1 MSNKRIYFVF
11 GLVFL
16 CFCGIALPQETT
28 DQLPKVCVSGIMYD
42 AENSLVVVNGESVK
56 QGEVINGIKIVKISE
71 SAVSLEYKG
80 QPFERRIGE
89 GCPAAPIFSKQTS
102 SITKIISSNKSVKI
116 PPRTSRT
123 TKKNLRIPPEESFL
137 LLSLFTVA
145 FLLYFY
151 TSLCLHK
158 IATKTKT
165 PFGWFA
171 WLPILN
177 VFLTL
182 MIARKSF
189 WWFILLLIP
198 LANIVFTVIIWM
210 EIAKMRNK
218 PEWLGVL
225 MMLPVVNLA
234 IVGYLAFSS

>member
-1 MSNKRIYFVF
+1 MNNKRIYFIF

-16 CFCGIALPQETT
+16 CFSGIALAQETT

-42 AENSLVVVNGESVK
+42 AENSLAVVNGESVK
-56 QGEVINGIKIVKISE
+56 QGEVINGIKITNISE

-80 QPFERRIGE
+80 QSFERRIGE
-89 GCPAAPIFSKQTS
+89 SCPAAPIFSKQTS

-116 PPRTSRT
+116 PSRTSYT
-123 TKKNLRIPPEESFL
+123 KKKNLRIPPEESL
-137 LLSLFTVA
+137 LLLTLFVIA
-145 FLLYFY
+145 FLFYFY

-158 IATKTKT
+158 IANKTKT
-165 PFGWFA
+165 PFAWFA

-177 VFLTL
+177 VLLTL
-182 MIARKSF
+182 MIARKPF

-198 LANIVFTVIIWM
+198 LANIVFMIIIWM
-210 EIAKMRNK
+210 EIARLRDK

-225 MMLPVVNLA
+225 MMLPVVNLV
-234 IVGYLAFSS
+234 ITGYLAFSS